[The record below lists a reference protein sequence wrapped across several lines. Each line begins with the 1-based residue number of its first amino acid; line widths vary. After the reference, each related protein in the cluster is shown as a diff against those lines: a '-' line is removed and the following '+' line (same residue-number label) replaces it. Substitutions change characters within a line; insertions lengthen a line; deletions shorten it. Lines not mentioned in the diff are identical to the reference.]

1 MTLDHYTAAMVT
13 VNVVVSVI
21 ALWQRHYT
29 SYEARRARRK
39 RRQKKAARQP

>member
-1 MTLDHYTAAMVT
+1 MNLNHYTAAMVT
-13 VNVVVSVI
+13 INVIIAAI

-39 RRQKKAARQP
+39 RRDKKRSN